1 MVYLLGYFA
10 LTEKKYP
17 MTVPSLRMLLQ
28 GGGNIV
34 PGITIIPALSFLS
47 LGDQV
52 LKGPGPRFLRLFR
65 GGGGFMR

>member
-1 MVYLLGYFA
+1 
-10 LTEKKYP
+10 
-17 MTVPSLRMLLQ
+17 MTVPSLRILLQ

-34 PGITIIPALSFLS
+34 PGITIIHGLSFLS

-65 GGGGFMR
+65 GGGGYMR